1 MKSRLMTIENAAL
14 CRRAATSGK
23 PQNGCQSVLFGFIR
37 FNSVFWEERL
47 WRRVRGRG
55 FLNGIQPGLQIHSKG
70 DQHINY
76 MKAKIIRTLGYG
88 ALLGATA
95 LLPACAFHPTPVAVQ
110 AVGPAPREEAN
121 NAQNGYLVVYS
132 AWGLVNENKA
142 PVDHHSRYT
151 LMSED
156 GKMNRVIMNHVDRF
170 DEGPIRVPLTA
181 GTYKVSA
188 LSAHSGR
195 VIVPVII
202 APEQTTYVYLDGR
215 TRPKLAAD
223 QQADLVKLPDGQ
235 VVGWA
240 VSAKK

>member
-1 MKSRLMTIENAAL
+1 VPMA
-14 CRRAATSGK
+14 
-23 PQNGCQSVLFGFIR
+23 
-37 FNSVFWEERL
+37 
-47 WRRVRGRG
+47 
-55 FLNGIQPGLQIHSKG
+55 IQP
-70 DQHINY
+70 
-76 MKAKIIRTLGYG
+76 
-88 ALLGATA
+88 
-95 LLPACAFHPTPVAVQ
+95 
-110 AVGPAPREEAN
+110 VGPAPQEEVKNSAD
-121 NAQNGYLVVYS
+121 GYLVVYS

-151 LMSED
+151 IMSDD
-156 GKMNRVIMNHVDRF
+156 GKMNRVIINHVDRF
-170 DEGPIRVPLTA
+170 DEGPIRVALTA
-181 GTYKVSA
+181 GSYKVSA

-202 APEQTTYVYLDGR
+202 APQQTTYVYLDGQ